1 MFTFKNYLKLL
12 SIIAALGVANIN
24 VKFIKHL
31 LLQNSRKQEEIDL
44 LSSRYLRLRTH
55 DHELKEVLTY
65 AFDHADPNVR
75 EVIYQRSKEF
85 YAYAVILQDQ
95 LDADPKFATEI
106 YNILRGEIQK

>member
-24 VKFIKHL
+24 VKFIMHL
-31 LLQNSRKQEEIDL
+31 LLQNARRQKEIDL
-44 LSSRYLRLRTH
+44 LNSNYLRLRTH
-55 DHELKEVLTY
+55 EHELEEALAY

-75 EVIYQRSKEF
+75 EVIYQKSKDF
-85 YAYAVILQDQ
+85 HAYAVILQDQ
-95 LDADPKFATEI
+95 LAADPKFATEI